1 VAGISGATGPS
12 LEGISPVL
20 TYYAG
25 STATGPPLSGP
36 PTAVGTYT
44 VVASFPGSADYST
57 ASSPPV
63 TFSILAPA
71 ATVTLSSSAG
81 STVFGES
88 LTLTASV
95 SLGGPGTGAP
105 TGAVTFYDGAAAL
118 ASVPLDPS
126 GRAILTLS
134 NLGLGVYSITAI
146 YPGDARSSGGRSG
159 TVVELVTPADTQV
172 ILVPHAIMKGKK
184 IASLNLTAEVEP
196 LAPGGGVPNGM
207 VTFRVK
213 KKTIGTAALSGGQAI
228 LTVKPGSVLNK
239 SLTISYGGAAEFRS
253 ASLAAP
259 KLTSRSLTTLP
270 RPFIS
275 RRQARPAIGHASV
288 SHAFSRFTAKTRH
301 DPSGVIAH
309 S

>member
-1 VAGISGATGPS
+1 M
-12 LEGISPVL
+12 
-20 TYYAG
+20 
-25 STATGPPLSGP
+25 
-36 PTAVGTYT
+36 AVGTYT
-44 VVASFPGSADYST
+44 VVASFPGSADYSS

-63 TFSILAPA
+63 TFSITAPV
-71 ATVTLSSSAG
+71 ATVTLGSSAG

-88 LTLTASV
+88 VTLTANV
-95 SLGGPGTGAP
+95 SLSGPGAGTP
-105 TGAVTFYDGAAAL
+105 TGMVTFYDGAAAL

-126 GRAILTLS
+126 GRAVLTIS
-134 NLGLGVYSITAI
+134 SLGLGGHSITAV
-146 YPGDARSSGGRSG
+146 YEGDALSREGRSG
-159 TVVELVTPADTQV
+159 TTSESVAPADTQV
-172 ILVPHAIMKGKK
+172 ILVPHAILKRKK
-184 IASLNLTAEVEP
+184 IASLSLTAEVEP
-196 LAPGGGVPNGM
+196 LAPGGGVPTGM

-213 KKTIGTAALSGGQAI
+213 KKTIGTAALSGGQAT

-270 RPFIS
+270 RPFIN
-275 RRQARPAIGHASV
+275 RRRVRPAIGRVSV
-288 SHAFSRFTAKTRH
+288 SHAFSHSTAKTRH